1 MASTAI
7 PRRMVLQRTVTASTV
22 DSSPSTA
29 AASPNESP
37 RQSPS
42 STFLSSMSSI
52 DDLKSNS
59 YGKLIDTYGN
69 EFELPDYTIN
79 DIRNAIP
86 KHCYERSGLRGLYYV
101 FRDIASLAIT
111 FYLFN
116 RSVTPEYIPSIAIRG
131 LL

>member
-1 MASTAI
+1 MHFGQAFSAPVDTRSRRPKYTIAHYNGIDGGTTAV
-7 PRRMVLQRTVTASTV
+7 PRRMVLQWTVTASTV

-59 YGKLIDTYGN
+59 YRKLIDTYGN

-86 KHCYERSGLRGLYYV
+86 KH
-101 FRDIASLAIT
+101 
-111 FYLFN
+111 
-116 RSVTPEYIPSIAIRG
+116 